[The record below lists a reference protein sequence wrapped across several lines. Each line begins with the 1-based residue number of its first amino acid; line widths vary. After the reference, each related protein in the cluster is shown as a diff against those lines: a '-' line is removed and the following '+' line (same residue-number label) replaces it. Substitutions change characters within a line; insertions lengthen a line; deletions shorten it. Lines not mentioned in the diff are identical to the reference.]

1 MIDYVFPN
9 YLLGMMFI
17 AGYANYPIY
26 VLILPSKLKE
36 SCWHAVF
43 CWSEVRSGYM
53 EGFTLSAETRIHT
66 NNICNSFFRCCYSS
80 MFVC

>member
-26 VLILPSKLKE
+26 VLILRSKLKE
-36 SCWHAVF
+36 SGWHAVLF
-43 CWSEVRSGYM
+43 FGQESEADIWKISLYQQKP
-53 EGFTLSAETRIHT
+53 ESAPTI
-66 NNICNSFFRCCYSS
+66 FAVVLRCCYSS
-80 MFVC
+80 IFVC

>member
-1 MIDYVFPN
+1 MIDYVFPD

-26 VLILPSKLKE
+26 MLILRSKLKE
-36 SCWHAVF
+36 SGWHAVF
-43 CWSEVRSGYM
+43 CQESEVDIWKVSHYQQKP
-53 EGFTLSAETRIHT
+53 ESAPTMFAIVL
-66 NNICNSFFRCCYSS
+66 RCCYSS